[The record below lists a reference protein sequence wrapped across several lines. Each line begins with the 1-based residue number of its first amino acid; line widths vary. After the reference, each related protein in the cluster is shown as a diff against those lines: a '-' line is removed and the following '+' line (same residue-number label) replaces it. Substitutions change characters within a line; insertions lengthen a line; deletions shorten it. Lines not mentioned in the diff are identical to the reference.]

1 MYTDEIDIV
10 NIINSIRQLRVALK
24 VLLTENQLK
33 ILEFAN
39 YRNLDSKYDNKNSI
53 VNSVLETD
61 SKGRYN
67 KLCHHL
73 NLDDKRLDLLS
84 INELNTLYEV
94 LEIDSKNEALDISS
108 CTDMNL
114 LNNKV
119 YPIKGSQLSLKEE
132 HKSMDN

>member
-1 MYTDEIDIV
+1 MHKKFKQTEEMYTDEIDIV

-73 NLDDKRLDLLS
+73 NLDDKRLDLL
-84 INELNTLYEV
+84 ITAQFN
-94 LEIDSKNEALDISS
+94 
-108 CTDMNL
+108 
-114 LNNKV
+114 
-119 YPIKGSQLSLKEE
+119 
-132 HKSMDN
+132 